1 MVPHFNERI
10 NVDNSNSLYEEMKCA
25 FQSLNY
31 FKYKEYGD
39 NIYEVPI
46 SYYDNPQKS
55 ISELQ
60 YYGNDGA
67 NHVCGSIRRNF
78 DIVNP
83 YRPPREPRDF
93 EDIVYLI
100 KKGKKINMSYVNK
113 FTFDYYDNSITIDIS
128 GFDIIECNE
137 GHYEIPMEC
146 CEIYSPRNNIYFIIC
161 ECMKNIESVNKNKN
175 YGYLTSYS
183 AGQDEISIMYKDTY
197 GNCDNGYVN
206 VSTNIDDVNILDA
219 FYCSPYK
226 GYKYINYH
234 GEFHYA
240 NAINKFFDFVNKN
253 NITFELK
260 IFDSYHTLINTIK
273 CTINFK
279 DNFSC
284 EIHNE
289 NNIDIIYVGKI
300 FTIHHDT
307 FESITESLEYR
318 INLIEKNLI
327 SNDSC
332 FFDYIKA
339 ARKQFIKAFQ
349 ENRGWGPRDIWKL
362 KIKNISKMMIKYKD
376 IRSKNIKNKV
386 FTFVLCLL
394 KEGIRIPNEMWIN
407 ILYYNDFKITN

>member
-128 GFDIIECNE
+128 GFEIIDRP
-137 GHYEIPMEC
+137 HEIPMEC

-219 FYCSPYK
+219 FYCSPNK
-226 GYKYINYH
+226 GYKYINYDS
-234 GEFHYA
+234 EYHYI

-253 NITFELK
+253 KITFELK
-260 IFDSYHTLINTIK
+260 IFDSYHTLINTIN

>member
-1 MVPHFNERI
+1 MVLHFDERI
-10 NVDNSNSLYEEMKCA
+10 NVDNSDSLYEEMKCA

-31 FKYKEYGD
+31 FKYKEYGG

-60 YYGNDGA
+60 YYGKEGA
-67 NHVCGSIRRNF
+67 NRGVCSSIYYNF
-78 DIVNP
+78 RIINP
-83 YRPPREPRDF
+83 YIPPREPRDF

-113 FTFDYYDNSITIDIS
+113 FTFDYYDNNITIDIS

-161 ECMKNIESVNKNKN
+161 ECMKNIEAVNKNKN

-197 GNCDNGYVN
+197 GYCDNGYVN

-234 GEFHYA
+234 GEFHYT

-260 IFDSYHTLINTIK
+260 IFDSNHTLINTIN

-289 NNIDIIYVGKI
+289 NNIDIIYVGEI
-300 FTIHHDT
+300 RNIHHNT
-307 FESITESLEYR
+307 FDSITESIKCR
-318 INLIEKNLI
+318 INLIEENLI
-327 SNDSC
+327 FNDSC

-339 ARKQFIKAFQ
+339 ARKEFIKEFQ
-349 ENRGWGPRDIWKL
+349 EIRGCGSRDIWKL
-362 KIKNISKMMIKYKD
+362 KIKNITKMMIKYKD
-376 IRSKNIKNKV
+376 IRSKHIKNKV
-386 FTFVLCLL
+386 STFALCL
-394 KEGIRIPNEMWIN
+394 KKKGITIPNEMWMN
-407 ILYYNDFKITN
+407 ILYYNDFEI